1 MTMTEHFRDRFCG
14 ALRIKTDWP
23 PAARP
28 GDAVAEAPL
37 VRFQEFL
44 VESYPAFH
52 RCAERWVLSPY
63 AVVYRW
69 PGEDTPGEVPPGE
82 IPPGENS
89 LGENSSGGK
98 SPGADPALFLAHY
111 DVVPVEA
118 GKWSVDPFGAE
129 LKDGYVYGRG
139 ALDMKCI
146 TMAIMESAEGLCESG
161 FKPRRD
167 IWIALGGDEERCGIF
182 GAMKTAAWFRERNL
196 RFSFI
201 IDEGTPVV
209 RGQIKGIDKPL
220 ALVGIEEK
228 GYLNAALSVEQKPG
242 HASQPPER
250 QAAAILARALLRLSR
265 RPFPWH
271 LTAVV
276 EAFFRRLGPHAAGPA
291 GWVMKHAR
299 LLGPLFFKA
308 AAAGPAT
315 RALLRT
321 TMAMTQLEGSSADN
335 VLPSTVRAVLNLR
348 LLPPW
353 TVDTAIKRIR
363 SIIADNRVSVT
374 VHGLGSDPVMAGLE
388 TAAMTGPGWNEISAA
403 IAAAFTADGGIPGE
417 EAAGLPGLPALPF
430 LMLATTDSRHFED
443 LSPGI
448 FRFSPQTLTP
458 EEISRVHGHD
468 ERISLEN
475 LEHCLRFYTALME
488 QL

>member
-1 MTMTEHFRDRFCG
+1 MNNVCYNERMTMTEQFRDRFCG
-14 ALRIKTDWP
+14 RLRSGLRIKTDWP
-23 PAARP
+23 PNAQP
-28 GDAVAEAPL
+28 GDSRAEAPL

-52 RCAERWVLSPY
+52 RCAERRVLSPY

-69 PGEDTPGEVPPGE
+69 PGVDPAAESAVKDGV
-82 IPPGENS
+82 
-89 LGENSSGGK
+89 SGA
-98 SPGADPALFLAHY
+98 ADPALFLAHY
-111 DVVPVEA
+111 DVVPAET

-129 LKDGYVYGRG
+129 LKDGYIYGRG
-139 ALDMKCI
+139 AIDMKSI
-146 TMAIMESAEGLCESG
+146 TLAIMESAEGLCESG

-167 IWIALGGDEERCGIF
+167 IWIALGGDEERCGIL
-182 GAMKTAAWFRERNL
+182 GAMKTAAWFREQGI

-201 IDEGTPVV
+201 LDEGTPVV
-209 RGQIKGIDKPL
+209 HGQIKGINKPL

-228 GYLNAALSVEQKPG
+228 GYLNAALTVEQKPG

-265 RPFPWH
+265 RPFPWR

-299 LLGPLFFKA
+299 LLGPLFFRA
-308 AAAGPAT
+308 AASGPAT

-321 TMAMTQLEGSSADN
+321 TLAMTQLEGSSADN
-335 VLPSTVRAVLNLR
+335 VLPSAVRAILNLR

-353 TVDTAIKRIR
+353 TVDSAIKRLR
-363 SIIADNRVSVT
+363 SLVADRRVSVT
-374 VHGLGSDPVMAGLE
+374 VHGLGSDPVMAGPE
-388 TAAMTGPGWNEISAA
+388 AAAMTGPGWNKISAA
-403 IAAAFTADGGIPGE
+403 IAEAFAADGGIPRGQ
-417 EAAGLPGLPALPF
+417 AAGLPGLPVLPF
-430 LMLATTDSRHFED
+430 LMLATTDSRHYQD

-475 LEHCLRFYTALME
+475 LEHCLRFYTALLE
-488 QL
+488 RL